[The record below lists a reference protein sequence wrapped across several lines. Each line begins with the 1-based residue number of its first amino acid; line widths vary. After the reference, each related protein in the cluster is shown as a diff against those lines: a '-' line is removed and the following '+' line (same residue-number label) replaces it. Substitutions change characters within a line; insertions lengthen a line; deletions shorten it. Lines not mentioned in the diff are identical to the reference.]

1 MEATA
6 VKLLFVAAVGT
17 ILLSRNVVAC
27 GDWSDE
33 APPLL
38 SWLIDRLPA
47 KSFGHLYREV
57 IPVPS
62 SVEPNFVRELEQIGT
77 RVATENRAPLIK
89 QVDTL
94 LAAARKHYRNA
105 YWCNL
110 LHDVRD
116 VLSSN
121 SSGDEAAGYLR
132 WRLEHADWFAAKND
146 RDAPREYPPKKPGVS
161 DTPEAATLESEAGT
175 APPAL
180 RPHWLYLRGALGF
193 IAGDREE
200 CEQWFERVVRE
211 FPAHP
216 RAEAAR
222 FLIARCKLVQSRA
235 EWRYSGR
242 TTDYAQQL
250 KAFEEKKRARHAEA
264 KQLFLEQVEKY
275 PRGRFSADV
284 EGWLGALSFDEGD
297 MTTALAHY
305 IRQAED
311 EQHPEVAKS
320 ALFMCQKILVG
331 TKVEDE
337 ARFALVAEHPLVAM
351 GTTYLVLNATE
362 APQSEAEEYF
372 GRSEESVRAKQWRQA
387 VLPRLATEVA
397 KRKDL
402 YQEDA
407 WPPRYLA
414 ILAQAASAA
423 GKQDEALK
431 ITSIAARKL
440 SESDDLLLAR
450 GIALQRAGKASEA
463 IETYRVLLDKFP
475 NSPLA
480 RGVRLK
486 LAISLL
492 DHHRAGEA
500 LIELKRLKAVVD
512 GPKNEKSYA
521 DTTNPYPPSDD
532 SLEITDSPLTR
543 DISAAESEQISQL
556 IDTIYNFA
564 PLPEIAASLAKRID
578 EPLNV
583 EIRAVLGMR
592 YLEEE
597 NFAQAKK
604 FMTEAQ
610 FQLVGQ
616 RLEALTREAA
626 ALSSANAKAAK
637 MMELGN
643 AWEAARGK
651 ALLVPL
657 ETHEAKGALFHDGS
671 HQAGLRRREN
681 ARALGYKN
689 TDAVLE
695 MRDEL
700 RHASRWWMRAARAV
714 PTTPLAAQARWRAL
728 EAMPRLAAASDYAF
742 QRAAETNAAAISR
755 ELFERLRAEAPESR
769 EAQRYAVYWTFPTRD
784 REKYEEFVSYPEDWS
799 REIDAVGKMGYRYLD
814 YGTLGVEHDFTQGE
828 DYWDDN
834 RKPWKAI
841 RDRIVALSAQGGS
854 PNVSSLLEEVENLQK
869 EARAAY
875 QGREDA
881 SYLATLDDLALFL
894 RELNLTSETRQA
906 YLELRLRVGGFV
918 EQPKEWEKR
927 EAAAAASEARIDEL
941 LASPQ
946 LASVA
951 DYVDFIRATRVA
963 RKTLPIP
970 TNDFDKNGEPVAIA
984 TKDYWT
990 LERAMR
996 EFLAK
1001 YPSSRKREAA
1011 RLMLA
1016 RAVHWLTT
1024 PLQTTLEVPTGEAA
1038 SGPNNPGDFCTV
1050 VNTYWREKFDPARA
1064 MEPFDAYDREF
1075 PEGKYA
1081 AEIRDFRGAAARQAR
1096 DWNMALDLT
1105 LAQLGDESHTDLRP
1119 EAAVRL
1125 ANIFAELANP
1135 NERPVVLE
1143 AIRPRPLAVQRLQQ
1157 YLTATWT
1164 RRDHPLRFLGGY
1176 LSEQLGI
1183 SYERP
1188 AATSPHR

>member
-6 VKLLFVAAVGT
+6 VKLLVAVAAGT
-17 ILLSRNVVAC
+17 MFLSQNVVAC

-33 APPLL
+33 EPPLL
-38 SWLIDRLPA
+38 SWFIDRLPA
-47 KSFGHLYREV
+47 KSFGHLYREM
-57 IPVPS
+57 IPAPS
-62 SVEPNFVRELEQIGT
+62 SAEPNFVQELERIAA
-77 RVATENRAPLIK
+77 RVPMENRATLIK

-94 LAAARKHYRNA
+94 LAAAREHYRNGH
-105 YWCNL
+105 WCNL

-116 VLSSN
+116 VLTSD
-121 SSGDEAAGYLR
+121 SSGDEAVGYLR
-132 WRLEHADWFAAKND
+132 WRLEQVDLFAAKKD
-146 RDAPREYPPKKPGVS
+146 RDAAGEYPPKKSGAS
-161 DTPEAATLESEAGT
+161 QAPEAVVLESRAGS
-175 APPAL
+175 ASPAM
-180 RPHWLYLRGALGF
+180 RPHWLYLRGALSF
-193 IAGDREE
+193 VAGDREE
-200 CEQWFERVVRE
+200 CEQWFERVVQE

-222 FLIARCKLVQSRA
+222 FLIARCKLAQSRA
-235 EWRYSGR
+235 ELPYSGR
-242 TTDYAQQL
+242 PGDYAQAV
-250 KAFEEKKRARHAEA
+250 KAFNEKKRARHAEA
-264 KQLFLEQVEKY
+264 KQLFLEQLEKY
-275 PRGRFSADV
+275 PGGRFTADA
-284 EGWLGALSFDEGD
+284 EGWLGALAFDEGD

-305 IRQAED
+305 IRQVED

-320 ALFMCQKILVG
+320 ALFMCQKILVR
-331 TKVEDE
+331 TTAEDE
-337 ARFALVAEHPLVAM
+337 ARYALVAEHPLIAM
-351 GTTYLVLNATE
+351 GTTYLVLNA
-362 APQSEAEEYF
+362 AEVP
-372 GRSEESVRAKQWRQA
+372 RSEEDEYHRPSEESARAKHWRQA

-397 KRKDL
+397 RRKDL

-414 ILAQAASAA
+414 ILAQAASAE

-450 GIALQRAGKASEA
+450 GVALQRAGKASEA

-475 NSPLA
+475 ESPLA

-500 LIELKRLKAVVD
+500 LIELKRLPALVD
-512 GPKNEKSYA
+512 ESKDEESYA
-521 DTTNPYPPSDD
+521 DMTEPYPPSDD
-532 SLEITDSPLTR
+532 SLEITDSPVER

-564 PLPEIAASLAKRID
+564 PLPELAASLAKRID
-578 EPLNV
+578 ESLKV

-592 YLEEE
+592 YLGEE

-604 FMTEAQ
+604 FMTGAQ
-610 FQLVGQ
+610 FQLVAQ
-616 RLEALTREAA
+616 RLETLTREAA
-626 ALSSANAKAAK
+626 ALSPVTAKAAK

-643 AWEAARGK
+643 AWEAVQGK
-651 ALLVPL
+651 TLLVPL
-657 ETHEAKGALFHDGS
+657 ETGEAKNALFHDGS

-681 ARALGYKN
+681 ARALGYRN
-689 TDAVLE
+689 ADAELE

-714 PTTPLAAQARWRAL
+714 PGTPLAAQARWRAL

-742 QRAAETNAAAISR
+742 QRAVETNAAAASR

-769 EAQRYAVYWTFPTRD
+769 EARQYAVYWSFPARD

-814 YGTLGVEHDFTQGE
+814 YGTLGVKHDFTHG
-828 DYWDDN
+828 DADWDDN
-834 RKPWKAI
+834 RKLWKSI
-841 RDRIVALSAQGGS
+841 RERILALPPQAGS
-854 PNVSSLLEEVENLQK
+854 PISSLLAEVESLNK
-869 EARAAY
+869 EAHAAY
-875 QGREDA
+875 RARDDA
-881 SYLATLDDLALFL
+881 SYLAILDDLALFL
-894 RELNLTSETRQA
+894 HGPNLTLETRQA
-906 YLELRLRVGGFV
+906 YLELRLRTGGFV
-918 EQPKEWEKR
+918 EEPSEWEKR
-927 EAAAAASEARIDEL
+927 EAAAAANDARIDEL
-941 LASPQ
+941 LASPL
-946 LASVA
+946 LAPVA
-951 DYVDFIRATRVA
+951 DHVDFIRAIRAA
-963 RKTLPIP
+963 RKTIPIP
-970 TNDFDKNGEPVAIA
+970 TSDIDKNGEPVEIS

-990 LERAMR
+990 LEREMR

-1024 PLQTTLEVPTGEAA
+1024 PLRTTLEVPTGETA
-1038 SGPNNPGDFCTV
+1038 SDPNNPGPFRTV
-1050 VNTYWREKFDPARA
+1050 VNTYWRERFIPARV
-1064 MEPFDAYDREF
+1064 MEPLDAYDREF
-1075 PEGKYA
+1075 PEGRYA
-1081 AEIRDFRGAAARQAR
+1081 AEIRDFRGAAARLAR
-1096 DWNMALDLT
+1096 DWNVALDLT
-1105 LAQLGDESHTDLRP
+1105 LAQLGDETHPDLQP

-1125 ANIFAELANP
+1125 ANIFAELADP
-1135 NERPVVLE
+1135 SMRTVVLE
-1143 AIRPRPLAVQRLQQ
+1143 AIRPRPPAVQRLQQ

-1164 RRDHPLRFLGGY
+1164 RRDHPLRYLGGY

-1183 SYERP
+1183 AYERP
-1188 AATSPHR
+1188 AATSPSR